1 LAPAALCLLLLL
13 PLPLGAKIFGLTGG
27 VADDDRVDL
36 DWATETYGNAVGS
49 IQCVNTFTRRLIYS
63 TVGTGWLMRPPAAL
77 RHERFK
83 ILLTNL
89 HVLYN
94 RTKDN
99 IIPGCRYLAASINRK
114 AGAIDAS
121 TILPLFDGSFF
132 SFGSGKR
139 RRDYFKDLALV
150 IVPAKTDTNGAYI
163 ARAELDW
170 VALSPQKIVQNVNDG
185 TFRKLDLVAYSA
197 RSNKSRIGK
206 PRIRIARSVTVV
218 APQAGDLMYR
228 ENLLA
233 RKQGGGYLLSDGDA
247 IDGASGGVLVAT
259 HADGRKLAVGVFKGF
274 VVKGAN
280 FKGRD
285 YVGPFDPKKR
295 ANLIVTIPKATAQ
308 RMAALVA
315 KYMRRFSKKSNSRR
329 AR

>member
-1 LAPAALCLLLLL
+1 LLLLL
-13 PLPLGAKIFGLTGG
+13 PSPLGAKIFGLTGG

-36 DWATETYGNAVGS
+36 DWTTETYGNAVGS
-49 IQCVNTFTRRLIYS
+49 IECVNTYTRRLIYS

-77 RHERFK
+77 RHERFN

-89 HVLYN
+89 HVLYD
-94 RTKDN
+94 RTKASAL
-99 IIPGCRYLAASINRK
+99 PGCRYLAARIARK

-121 TILPLFDGSFF
+121 TILPLFDDPFF
-132 SFGSGKR
+132 SFGSDKR
-139 RRDYFKDLALV
+139 RADYFKDLALV
-150 IVPAKTDTNGAYI
+150 IVPAKTRTDGAYI
-163 ARAELDW
+163 ARTELAW

-185 TFRKLDLVAYSA
+185 TFRNLDLVAYSA
-197 RSNKSRIGK
+197 RSDKSRIGK
-206 PRIRIARSVTVV
+206 PRIRIARSVTVAV
-218 APQAGDLMYR
+218 PQAGDLMYR

-285 YVGPFDPKKR
+285 HVGRFDPKMR
-295 ANLIVTIPKATAQ
+295 ANLILTIPKATAQ
-308 RMAALVA
+308 RMSALIA
-315 KYMRRFSKKSNSRR
+315 KYMGRFSKKSNSRQPR
-329 AR
+329 